1 LQDVKTS
8 PEAVAGRKAEGG
20 RGGGKEEGRKEKEEG
35 TEVGGRGG
43 KEGRKGQRKR
53 DRERESEKVRVR
65 IGWSYVCLDM
75 TETVKQFTSKT
86 YDFRF
91 DQIPIC
97 KGKSM

>member
-8 PEAVAGRKAEGG
+8 PDAVAGRKAKGGRGRKEGGGEKGRERKEGG
-20 RGGGKEEGRKEKEEG
+20 RKEEEE
-35 TEVGGRGG
+35 
-43 KEGRKGQRKR
+43 RKR
-53 DRERESEKVRVR
+53 DREREGEKWKVRIR
-65 IGWSYVCLDM
+65 LGWRYECLDM
-75 TETVKQFTSKT
+75 TVTVKQFTSET